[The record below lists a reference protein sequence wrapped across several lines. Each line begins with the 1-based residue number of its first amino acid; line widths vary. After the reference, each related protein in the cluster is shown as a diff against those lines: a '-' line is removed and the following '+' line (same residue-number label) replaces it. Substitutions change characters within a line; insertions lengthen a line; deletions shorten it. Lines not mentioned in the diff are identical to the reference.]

1 MPNAANHYATP
12 PTNVCVCVCV
22 ADQSAEGAAAAVSE
36 ETVRSL
42 AGGEP
47 YDYRAAYGRHAGA
60 GSLVTALRVGVASV
74 GHVDVD
80 YTYDAHLRL
89 VGVAV
94 SVGTQPHRGAGAGGG
109 TQPHRGGA
117 GGGTEPHRSGGGG
130 GGGRAGPVL
139 LPAHVLQYDAATGR
153 LVAATPFNFERPH
166 AHRRLIRHASVE
178 VPYIIIIMQRLTR
191 HVSK

>member
-1 MPNAANHYATP
+1 
-12 PTNVCVCVCV
+12 V

-47 YDYRAAYGRHAGA
+47 YDYRAEYGRLGGA

-94 SVGTQPHRGAGAGGG
+94 SVGTQPHRGAG
-109 TQPHRGGA
+109 
-117 GGGTEPHRSGGGG
+117 GG

-139 LPAHVLQYDAATGR
+139 LPAHVLQYDSATGR
-153 LVAATPFNFERPH
+153 LVAATPFSFERPH

-178 VPYIIIIMQRLTR
+178 VPYIIIIIMQRLTR

>member
-22 ADQSAEGAAAAVSE
+22 ADQSAEGAATAVSE

-47 YDYRAAYGRHAGA
+47 YDYRAEYGRHAGA

-74 GHVDVD
+74 GRVDVD

-89 VGVAV
+89 VSVAV
-94 SVGTQPHRGAGAGGG
+94 SVGTQPHRGD
-109 TQPHRGGA
+109 
-117 GGGTEPHRSGGGG
+117 GGGG
-130 GGGRAGPVL
+130 GGGRAGRVL
-139 LPAHVLQYDAATGR
+139 LPAHVLQYDSATGR
-153 LVAATPFNFERPH
+153 LVAATPFSFERPH

>member
-12 PTNVCVCVCV
+12 PTNVCV

-89 VGVAV
+89 VSVAV

-109 TQPHRGGA
+109 
-117 GGGTEPHRSGGGG
+117 
-130 GGGRAGPVL
+130 RAGPVP
-139 LPAHVLQYDAATGR
+139 LPAHLLQYDAATGR
-153 LVAATPFNFERPH
+153 LVAATPFSFERPH

-178 VPYIIIIMQRLTR
+178 VPYIIIIIMQRLTR